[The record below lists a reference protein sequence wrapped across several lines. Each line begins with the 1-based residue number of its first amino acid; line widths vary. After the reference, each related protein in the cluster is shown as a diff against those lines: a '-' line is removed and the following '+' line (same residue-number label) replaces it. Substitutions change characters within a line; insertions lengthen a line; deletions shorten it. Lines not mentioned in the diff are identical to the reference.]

1 MRARLTTLA
10 VVSFLFTAC
19 GGAGAAGFAGLAYG
33 LPSPTSA
40 TYVTGDTVV
49 IDMNAMGQIM
59 QVNQS
64 SSATYN
70 TSFATT
76 ADGIEVTL
84 TVEDFAARITQPM
97 AGPVTADESGIEG
110 PLVFTMG
117 RRGDVTV
124 STLPTLSGNADMLFG
139 GVSLA
144 NQFFPRLPDA
154 AIAMGDSWTDTT
166 SWEAEE
172 GGGNV
177 SVTVV
182 SNFTVVGDTVVD
194 GRALLKIDGTARTQM
209 DTQSTTQGID
219 IFQSIDIAS
228 EGYLLWDTQV
238 GLPYESHMTM
248 EGNGS
253 IEVSAAPEPFSM
265 TLRGQSHSKLRN

>member
-19 GGAGAAGFAGLAYG
+19 GGAGGAGSPGLAYG
-33 LPSPTSA
+33 LPSPTSV

-59 QVNQS
+59 QVNQG

-97 AGPVTADESGIEG
+97 AEPVTADESGIEG

-144 NQFFPRLPDA
+144 NQFFPRLPDD

-209 DTQSTTQGID
+209 DTQSTIQGMD

-238 GLPYESHMTM
+238 GLPDESHMTL
-248 EGNGS
+248 EGNGF

>member
-10 VVSFLFTAC
+10 VGSFLFTAC
-19 GGAGAAGFAGLAYG
+19 GGAGAAGSAGLAYG
-33 LPSPTSA
+33 LPSLTSA

-59 QVNQS
+59 QVNQG

-144 NQFFPRLPDA
+144 NQFFPRLPDD

-194 GRALLKIDGTARTQM
+194 GRALLKINGTARTQM
-209 DTQSTTQGID
+209 DTRSTTQGMD

-238 GLPYESHMTM
+238 GLPYESHMTL